1 MIHTHS
7 SHAAQDREHHD
18 VTASH
23 YDELI
28 LAPRVAMSNRLFAE
42 VHALLPSPGRMLDLG
57 AGTGQMT
64 LRFGHQFDQVT
75 LVDHSIGMLSR
86 AKHNVSSHPRL
97 AAVDC
102 RFIALDAFA
111 YLETV
116 SEEFDLIACVGF
128 LHHLEPD
135 ELSRLLAHCAGLLA
149 ANGRMV
155 IAEPVQTSTP
165 IPQAI
170 SAWNRATAEK
180 IQRYVQLAPAPDEAP
195 VPQLTLMRA
204 IAEAGFTI
212 TYQRRAWEIFTRF
225 GGNWLDRIVVAA
237 MDALWG
243 QSGYVWMAVLKKA

>member
-1 MIHTHS
+1 
-7 SHAAQDREHHD
+7 
-18 VTASH
+18 
-23 YDELI
+23 
-28 LAPRVAMSNRLFAE
+28 MSNRLFSK
-42 VHALLPSPGRMLDLG
+42 VHSLLPRSGHMLDLG

-64 LRFGHQFDQVT
+64 LRFGHQFEHGT

-86 AKHNVSSHPRL
+86 ARHNVASQPRL
-97 AAVDC
+97 AAVAC
-102 RFIALDAFA
+102 QFIAADAFD
-111 YLETV
+111 YLETA

-135 ELSRLLAHCAGLLA
+135 ELSRLLANCARLLA

-155 IAEPVQTSTP
+155 IAEPVQISTP
-165 IPQAI
+165 IPRAI

-180 IQRYVQLAPAPDEAP
+180 IQRYVRLAPAPDEAP
-195 VPQLTLMRA
+195 VPQFALMRA

-237 MDALWG
+237 MDTLWG
-243 QSGYVWMAVLKKA
+243 RSGYVWMAVLKKN